1 MRVRILGDG
10 PDNLLGQGE
19 IALAEPERGVEDP
32 APRHFALEGGGT
44 GRRGEV
50 RLKLEGFTR
59 REDVVAFEGWWV
71 TVLAAELPEL
81 PEDEFYWYQLVG
93 CEVALE
99 DGVTLGRVSEIWQTG
114 AHDVLVVKD
123 PRGRRHLIP
132 TARDIVRE
140 IDLEAGRITVAALPG
155 LVALD

>member
-10 PDNLLGQGE
+10 PDNLLGLGE
-19 IALAEPERGVEDP
+19 VALAEPERGAEDP

-71 TVLAAELPEL
+71 TVLAAQLPEL

-99 DGVTLGRVSEIWQTG
+99 DGVALGRVTG
-114 AHDVLVVKD
+114 S
-123 PRGRRHLIP
+123 GRPGP
-132 TARDIVRE
+132 T
-140 IDLEAGRITVAALPG
+140 TYSW
-155 LVALD
+155 